1 MSLNA
6 RNLRLRNNAL
16 VNSTC
21 NAATPFGFNRKD
33 LWHISKCSFGEINR
47 DNVSIVA
54 AGVAFFALL
63 ALFPLITGCL
73 SIYGYLA
80 DPTSAEGHLSLVSGL
95 LPEEVWS
102 LINGQV
108 QSVASAPKTGL
119 GLRIICSLLLA
130 LWAAGAGIRAMMRAL
145 NIAYDEKEKR
155 NPIKF
160 YGLAFILT
168 MSMTIFISASLV
180 VLVGLPTVLS
190 FLKLEDISGIL
201 TKWVP
206 WGLLIAIF
214 ALTTT
219 VLYRYGPSRR
229 PAKMRWLLPGV
240 LFATIVWLIISAGFS
255 YFVTHF
261 STYNATYGS
270 LSAVIILLVWLWLT
284 AFIVIMGAEINAE
297 MERYTLVDTT
307 RGPDRPIGQRGAAMA
322 DYRHEGYDLDE
333 LEQSG

>member
-1 MSLNA
+1 MPLA
-6 RNLRLRNNAL
+6 CDA
-16 VNSTC
+16 V
-21 NAATPFGFNRKD
+21 TPLGFNRKD
-33 LWHISKCSFGEINR
+33 LWHITKCSWGEVSR

-80 DPTSAEGHLSLVSGL
+80 DPASAQGHLILVSEF

-145 NIAYDEKEKR
+145 NIAYDEHEKR

-168 MSMTIFISASLV
+168 MSMTLFISASLV
-180 VLVGLPTVLS
+180 VLVGLPTALS
-190 FLKLEDISGIL
+190 FLKLENISGVL

-206 WGLLIAIF
+206 WGLLIMIF
-214 ALTTT
+214 VLTTT
-219 VLYRYGPSRR
+219 ILYRYGPSRR

-240 LFATIVWLIISAGFS
+240 LFSTIAWLIISAGFS
-255 YFVTHF
+255 YFVTRF
-261 STYNATYGS
+261 NTYNATYGS
-270 LSAVIILLVWLWLT
+270 LSAVIILLIWLWLT
-284 AFIVIMGAEINAE
+284 AFVVIMGAELNGE
-297 MERYTLVDTT
+297 MERHTSVDTT

-322 DYRHEGYDLDE
+322 DFMR
-333 LEQSG
+333 SG

>member
-1 MSLNA
+1 MS
-6 RNLRLRNNAL
+6 
-16 VNSTC
+16 STC

-180 VLVGLPTVLS
+180 VLVGLPTVL
-190 FLKLEDISGIL
+190 
-201 TKWVP
+201 
-206 WGLLIAIF
+206 LLIAIF

-219 VLYRYGPSRR
+219 ILYRYGPSRR

-240 LFATIVWLIISAGFS
+240 FFATIVWLIISAGFS

-284 AFIVIMGAEINAE
+284 AFIVIMGAEINGE
-297 MERYTLVDTT
+297 MERYTSVDTT
-307 RGPDRPIGQRGAAMA
+307 RGPDRPLGQRGAAMA
-322 DYRHEGYDLDE
+322 DYRPESHDVEDMTG
-333 LEQSG
+333 SG

>member
-1 MSLNA
+1 MPLA
-6 RNLRLRNNAL
+6 CDA
-16 VNSTC
+16 V
-21 NAATPFGFNRKD
+21 TPLGFNRKD
-33 LWHISKCSFGEINR
+33 LWHITKCSWGEVSR

-80 DPTSAEGHLSLVSGL
+80 DPASAQGHLILVSEF

-145 NIAYDEKEKR
+145 NIAYDEHEKR

-168 MSMTIFISASLV
+168 MSMTLFISASLV
-180 VLVGLPTVLS
+180 VLVGLPTALS
-190 FLKLEDISGIL
+190 FLKLENISGVL

-206 WGLLIAIF
+206 WGLLIMIF
-214 ALTTT
+214 VLTTT
-219 VLYRYGPSRR
+219 ILYRYGPSRR

-240 LFATIVWLIISAGFS
+240 LFSTIAWLIISAGFS
-255 YFVTHF
+255 YFVTRF
-261 STYNATYGS
+261 NTYNATYGS
-270 LSAVIILLVWLWLT
+270 LSAVIFCLFGYGSRPLL
-284 AFIVIMGAEINAE
+284 
-297 MERYTLVDTT
+297 
-307 RGPDRPIGQRGAAMA
+307 
-322 DYRHEGYDLDE
+322 
-333 LEQSG
+333 